1 MPNAAPLADVP
12 SEAELA
18 LATEFIREP
27 VLLGDEDASVAL
39 ARGTAR
45 RRAIDQ
51 ALAEQ
56 SEGLPAPS
64 TAWRRRWSLL
74 LGLERMLS
82 VDEPILADG
91 STTLGPHQVDA
102 LSGTLTALL
111 TENQASSAFALTENP
126 LDKPIK
132 GEGPSGKE
140 PRQGRGDAGDAPKNG
155 GAKTARASDAPGA
168 DAPKGRTGG

>member
-1 MPNAAPLADVP
+1 MPNASPTADVP
-12 SEAELA
+12 SDAELTRA
-18 LATEFIREP
+18 AEFIREP

-39 ARGTAR
+39 AHGTAR

-82 VDEPILADG
+82 VEEPTLADG
-91 STTLGPHQVDA
+91 TTTLGPHQVDA

-111 TENQASSAFALTENP
+111 TENQSSSAFVPAESP
-126 LDKPIK
+126 LDKPVK

-140 PRQGRGDAGDAPKNG
+140 PRSVDPPKSRARGRRAGDAPDP
-155 GAKTARASDAPGA
+155 DA
-168 DAPKGRTGG
+168 DESTRE